1 MIGTTANKALK
12 DDQTEIRS
20 NELNV
25 FLVRGDKCS
34 YKSIKQVVSA
44 ILIVTVFSLFFRSPF
59 HGRSLTLYSSLWIIL
74 ILHLLIIWVVT
85 WVHVLS
91 DAFSGFL
98 WVMVAK
104 TALFRGLFHIN
115 AARKVVAVYLMRW

>member
-1 MIGTTANKALK
+1 MIGTTASKALK

-44 ILIVTVFSLFFRSPF
+44 ILIVTVFFLSFFDPLFMEGLSHYIAPF
-59 HGRSLTLYSSLWIIL
+59 
-74 ILHLLIIWVVT
+74 
-85 WVHVLS
+85 VLS
-91 DAFSGFL
+91 
-98 WVMVAK
+98 
-104 TALFRGLFHIN
+104 
-115 AARKVVAVYLMRW
+115 

>member
-1 MIGTTANKALK
+1 MIGTTASKALK

-44 ILIVTVFSLFFRSPF
+44 ILIATVFFLISSDLFLMEGLLHYITPF
-59 HGRSLTLYSSLWIIL
+59 GPS
-74 ILHLLIIWVVT
+74 
-85 WVHVLS
+85 
-91 DAFSGFL
+91 
-98 WVMVAK
+98 
-104 TALFRGLFHIN
+104 
-115 AARKVVAVYLMRW
+115 